1 MTGILGGCYKKRGT
15 DGGADT
21 SLYAEKAV
29 TFKYT
34 AVVEGADGEDGED
47 GEDHEGHDH
56 SEDSAFAYS
65 VAGAVLATAALA
77 F

>member
-1 MTGILGGCYKKRGT
+1 M
-15 DGGADT
+15 
-21 SLYAEKAV
+21 YAEKAV

-34 AVVEGADGEDGED
+34 AVVEGADGEDGDESED
-47 GEDHEGHDH
+47 GDDQ